1 MILSSSLHTIFS
13 ANFVETGTWI
23 GDVANFIVNPVVAL
37 ILTCI
42 IFLGF
47 LYQLYSNRINII
59 GIVATLTLLIFFLGF
74 YIKGDVNLYSVI
86 LFGIGVIF
94 VIIELFVVGAVIGII
109 GMALIVFS
117 IITLGDNLVYMI
129 ANVVVALILSI
140 IEWVILVKIFKRKI
154 PFLDKVVLKDS
165 TNAEA
170 GYTSHEDRSH
180 LVGKTATTS
189 TDLRPAG
196 IITYDNERIDA
207 VSDGSFILRNKQVTI
222 LEVEGTRV
230 VVRENES

>member
-1 MILSSSLHTIFS
+1 MIPSSSLHTIFS
-13 ANFVETGTWI
+13 ANFVESGNWI
-23 GDVANFIVNPVVAL
+23 DDMANFIVNPVVAL

-196 IITYDNERIDA
+196 IITYNNERIDA